1 MGFFDLFADKTP
13 EEPAEAQLTAYVQ
26 GKVQGAGV
34 PMVVRRGR
42 QAAGIERIRRKPG

>member
-26 GKVQGAGV
+26 GKVQGVGFRWWCAG
-34 PMVVRRGR
+34 
-42 QAAGIERIRRKPG
+42 AAKPLGLSG

>member
-26 GKVQGAGV
+26 GKVQGVGFRWWCAG
-34 PMVVRRGR
+34 PPNRWD
-42 QAAGIERIRRKPG
+42 

>member
-26 GKVQGAGV
+26 GKVQGGV
-34 PMVVRRGR
+34 PMVVCRGR